1 MSFPITIAAKAEQLF
16 QDISSS
22 RFLNGKLAG
31 SDIPFFIS
39 TYTAAQ
45 QVEMQHA
52 VAGLLR
58 RLGNEGVQALEI
70 NLYDLVMTALEREIG
85 LEALFAYEQE
95 ASPADFLEAIQSAL
109 DMQQVLLPAIEQHV
123 QGSAAQVYL
132 LTGIG
137 EVYPFLRSHTIL
149 NNLHRLVA
157 RAPVVAFFPGT
168 YSGRQLKLFGQL
180 TDDNYYR
187 AHNLDTFSKRSA

>member
-1 MSFPITIAAKAEQLF
+1 MSSPIAAKVERLF

-22 RFLNGKLAG
+22 LFLKRELSG

-45 QVEMQHA
+45 QVEMQRA
-52 VAGLLR
+52 VTGLLR
-58 RLGNEGVQALEI
+58 RLGNAGVQALEI
-70 NLYDLVMTALEREIG
+70 NLYDLVMTVLEREIG
-85 LEALFAYEQE
+85 LEALFAYEKE
-95 ASPADFLEAIQSAL
+95 ASQADFLEAIQSAL

-123 QGSAAQVYL
+123 QDSVAQVYL

-137 EVYPFLRSHTIL
+137 EVYPFLRSHTVL

-157 RAPVVAFFPGT
+157 KAPLVAFFPGT
-168 YSGRQLKLFGQL
+168 YSGRQLKLFGLL

-187 AHNLDTFSKRSA
+187 AFNLDTFTNSSS

>member
-1 MSFPITIAAKAEQLF
+1 MSSSIAAKVERLF

-22 RFLNGKLAG
+22 RFLKRELSG

-45 QVEMQHA
+45 QVEMQRA
-52 VAGLLR
+52 VTGLLR
-58 RLGNEGVQALEI
+58 RLGNAGVQALEI
-70 NLYDLVMTALEREIG
+70 NLYDLVMTVLEREIG
-85 LEALFAYEQE
+85 LEALFAYEKE
-95 ASPADFLEAIQSAL
+95 ASQADFLEAIQSAL

-123 QGSAAQVYL
+123 QDSAAQVYL

-137 EVYPFLRSHTIL
+137 EVYPFLRSHTVL

-157 RAPVVAFFPGT
+157 KAPLVAFFPGT
-168 YSGRQLKLFGQL
+168 YSGRQLKLFGLL

-187 AHNLDTFSKRSA
+187 AFNLDTFTNSST